1 MDRRDDA
8 LTQTEKHIEALID
21 DLYFLEKRIR
31 LEERERAARII
42 RSYDA
47 YTPYIVEKNKI
58 EQRKKDIIEE
68 IMHGVEDNH
77 RGTQRCINRRE
88 V

>member
-1 MDRRDDA
+1 MDRGDNA

-31 LEERERAARII
+31 LEERERAAMIVKE
-42 RSYDA
+42 YDA
-47 YTPYIVEKNKI
+47 YTPYIVEKHKVA
-58 EQRKKDIIEE
+58 QRKRDIIEE
-68 IMHGVEDNH
+68 IMNGVEDNH
-77 RGTQRCINRRE
+77 RGAQRCINRRE

>member
-1 MDRRDDA
+1 M
-8 LTQTEKHIEALID
+8 TQTEKHLESLID

-31 LEERERAARII
+31 LEERERAAMIVKE
-42 RSYDA
+42 YEV
-47 YTPYIVEKNKI
+47 YTPYIVEKSKV
-58 EQRKKDIIEE
+58 EQRNKDIIED
-68 IMHGVEDNH
+68 ILDGVEYNH

>member
-1 MDRRDDA
+1 MIVK
-8 LTQTEKHIEALID
+8 EYEV
-21 DLYFLEKRIR
+21 
-31 LEERERAARII
+31 
-42 RSYDA
+42 
-47 YTPYIVEKNKI
+47 YTPYIVEKSKV

-68 IMHGVEDNH
+68 ILDGVEDNH